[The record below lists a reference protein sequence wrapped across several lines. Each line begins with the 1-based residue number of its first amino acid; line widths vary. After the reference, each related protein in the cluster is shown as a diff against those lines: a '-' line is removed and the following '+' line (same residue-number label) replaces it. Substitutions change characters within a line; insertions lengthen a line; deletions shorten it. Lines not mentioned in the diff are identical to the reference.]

1 MGDYVVEKMKVVTLF
16 GTRPEIIRLAAVL
29 KKLDSEVNQV
39 MVHTGQNYDYEL
51 NQVFFDD
58 LGLRKPDYFL
68 GVKAVTLGE
77 QLGNIL
83 SKSEE
88 VFKKENPDALL
99 ILGDTNSALSI
110 IIAKRMKIPIFH
122 MEAGNRCFNPNV
134 PEEIN
139 RRIVDH
145 TADFNL
151 CYTEHARLNL
161 IREGLPQNKIFV
173 TGSPLGEVLHD
184 YKEKIDNSKIL
195 ETLALTKGK
204 YILASAHREENIDDD
219 RRFELFFESFNEM
232 VKEFNIPLVLST
244 HPRTKKR
251 LEEKG
256 LKLDE
261 RIKVL
266 KPFGFFDYINLQ
278 KNAFVV
284 ISDSGT
290 ISEESAMLNFPGIM
304 TRTNSERPEAID
316 AGTMILGGVQKEI
329 LIPAIYAI
337 TKHRKS
343 YDEIP
348 VMYKNIDCSDRVL
361 KMIIGLSRLIDRRLK
376 FVEY

>member
-1 MGDYVVEKMKVVTLF
+1 MAKKMKVITIL
-16 GTRPEIIRLAAVL
+16 GTRPEIIRLSSVI
-29 KKLDSEVNQV
+29 KKLNAEVNHV
-39 MVHTGQNYDYEL
+39 LVHTGQNYDYEL
-51 NQVFFDD
+51 NQVFFDE

-68 GVKAVTLGE
+68 GVKAATLGE
-77 QLGNIL
+77 QLGNII
-83 SKSEE
+83 SKSED
-88 VFKKENPDALL
+88 VLRKENPDALL

-110 IIAKRMKIPIFH
+110 IIAKRLKIPIFH

-161 IREGLPQNKIFV
+161 IREGLPQNKLFV
-173 TGSPLGEVLHD
+173 TGSPLAEVLHD
-184 YKEKIDNSKIL
+184 NKERIDKSKIL
-195 ETLALTKGK
+195 ETLALKKGK
-204 YILASAHREENIDDD
+204 YIVASAHREENIDDD
-219 RRFELFFESFNEM
+219 RRFQLLFESFNAI
-232 VKEFNIPLVLST
+232 VKEFDMPIVLST

-261 RIKVL
+261 RVKVL
-266 KPFGFFDYINLQ
+266 KPFGFFDYVKLQ

-284 ISDSGT
+284 LSDSGT
-290 ISEESAMLNFPGIM
+290 ISEESAMLNFPAIM

-316 AGTMILGGVQKEI
+316 AGTMILGGVEKEV

-337 TKHRKS
+337 TKYRKS
-343 YDEIP
+343 DDEIP
-348 VMYKNIDCSDRVL
+348 ALYKNTDCSDRVL
-361 KMIIGLSRLIDRRLK
+361 KMILGLSRLIDRRQNL
-376 FVEY
+376 VEY